1 MKCYVLRTDDLAL
14 AVPISLRW
22 TLIDE
27 VELALLAHWRE
38 NPECQLTFD
47 NVLLLQHCLK
57 RFPVPADMQR
67 GCQDYDLDAQLSCHL
82 CHTQKRAWRRQWQ
95 SKWERQQCP
104 LTVGLGWK
112 AMSGQ
117 APDNRVSSAVPT
129 LQFPAGPHERAAVHT
144 AGTHCNGKQ
153 VF

>member
-1 MKCYVLRTDDLAL
+1 MLCAQN
-14 AVPISLRW
+14 RW
-22 TLIDE
+22 FGFSSPNQPEVNFDWWGGTGPPGTLKG
-27 VELALLAHWRE
+27 

-47 NVLLLQHCLK
+47 NVLLLQRCLK
-57 RFPVPADMQR
+57 RFLVPADMQR
-67 GCQDYDLDAQLSCHL
+67 GCQDYDLDSQLSCHL

-104 LTVGLGWK
+104 LAVGLGWK
-112 AMSGQ
+112 AMPGQ
-117 APDNRVSSAVPT
+117 APDNRISSAVPT